1 MKQNTNNADLKKKE
15 LLCTSLGFV
24 TSLDHLNQKEESI
37 LKKSSNQDYMPLS
50 LIEQAILN
58 NQTID

>member
-1 MKQNTNNADLKKKE
+1 MKQDTNTDLKKKE
-15 LLCTSLGFV
+15 LLCISLGFI

-37 LKKSSNQDYMPLS
+37 LQKSSNQDYMPLS

-58 NQTID
+58 NQTVD

>member
-1 MKQNTNNADLKKKE
+1 MKQDTNTDLKKKE
-15 LLCTSLGFV
+15 LLCISLGFI

-37 LKKSSNQDYMPLS
+37 LQKSSHQDYMPLS

-58 NQTID
+58 NQTVD